1 MYISEANEKVKK
13 IYEKIDNLNDIKKL
27 EILLS
32 IFNLI
37 NNNQINNKNEV
48 NPDLLEDDDIKVF
61 NMELLGFEPNYC
73 TIFLQYNLM
82 LYNVMNREKKLY
94 EDNGNVL
101 GFNYDNEEKVILSS
115 FEKLSFNDKLDFIGE
130 LIIRY
135 DNETYLVEN
144 KTNVVLCGNRSGF
157 DIARDIKKF
166 KI

>member
-32 IFNLI
+32 VFNLI

-48 NPDLLEDDDIKVF
+48 NPDLIEDDDIKVF

-82 LYNVMNREKKLY
+82 LYNAIFGEK
-94 EDNGNVL
+94 
-101 GFNYDNEEKVILSS
+101 NYM
-115 FEKLSFNDKLDFIGE
+115 
-130 LIIRY
+130 
-135 DNETYLVEN
+135 
-144 KTNVVLCGNRSGF
+144 
-157 DIARDIKKF
+157 
-166 KI
+166 KITGMF

>member
-1 MYISEANEKVKK
+1 
-13 IYEKIDNLNDIKKL
+13 
-27 EILLS
+27 
-32 IFNLI
+32 
-37 NNNQINNKNEV
+37 
-48 NPDLLEDDDIKVF
+48 
-61 NMELLGFEPNYC
+61 
-73 TIFLQYNLM
+73 M

>member
-32 IFNLI
+32 VFNLI

-48 NPDLLEDDDIKVF
+48 NPDLIEDDDIKVF

-82 LYNVMNREKKLY
+82 LYNAIFGEKKLY

-101 GFNYDNEEKVILSS
+101 GFNYDNEEKEILSS
-115 FEKLSFNDKLDFIGE
+115 FEKLSFNDKLDIIAEF
-130 LIIRY
+130 IIRY
-135 DNETYLVEN
+135 DNGTYIQNNTLPISLHSKLN
-144 KTNVVLCGNRSGF
+144 GF
-157 DIARDIKKF
+157 EIANMIKKI